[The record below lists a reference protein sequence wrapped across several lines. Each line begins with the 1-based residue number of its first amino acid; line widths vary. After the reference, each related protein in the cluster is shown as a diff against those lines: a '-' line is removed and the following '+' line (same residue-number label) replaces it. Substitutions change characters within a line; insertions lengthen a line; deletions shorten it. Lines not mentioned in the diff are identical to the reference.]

1 MFGNKTLMFEEFIK
15 AINKGALVSTN
26 QGAYRDELHSMG
38 VACEKVRTVTGGSSP
53 PPCPPLLPHVL
64 SVYYQHSPCANCCT
78 CVCVCLC
85 VTSVPRT

>member
-1 MFGNKTLMFEEFIK
+1 MFEEFIK
-15 AINKGALVSTN
+15 AINKGALVPTN

-64 SVYYQHSPCANCCT
+64 QPRAAHLPPWVIDSVN
-78 CVCVCLC
+78 
-85 VTSVPRT
+85 